1 MKVFCQEF
9 ADGLVR
15 RSIHRWGLD
24 FHLVTAVGEF
34 YHAFAFAPGM
44 YLDVYLHGVLG
55 KHVSRCCRTSLQLF
69 LHALVIFHGCEQVFL
84 ALDKR
89 TATDKIVCT

>member
-34 YHAFAFAPGM
+34 YHAFAFAPGVH
-44 YLDVYLHGVLG
+44 LDIYFHRLG
-55 KHVSRCCRTSLQLF
+55 LRQAHFPGKPGES
-69 LHALVIFHGCEQVFL
+69 
-84 ALDKR
+84 
-89 TATDKIVCT
+89 